1 MLRYQLPWLVLVI
14 LIPFFW
20 FQKINKKL
28 SSFLFWGYLSGILFV
43 YFEYNFLINISYSI
57 FLWSIIFYGFLFFTP
72 IFLLFYIIKK
82 YAIKYDY
89 FFSILTIPIGFW
101 LYNFGFTHYPL
112 FSPLDGLS
120 NYPVFLQVCDLGGIY
135 FSIFLLSII
144 NFLIFNIFYS
154 FFKNKSIKKI
164 NYKKILLL
172 VLIIISIYGYGIYK
186 QNLFRVKIDI
196 NKDEQVKN
204 ILLVQTN
211 ITEQTKDDYKRSVE
225 NSMKLEK
232 KLTVLSPLEFVI
244 EGIIGLTESSFESEE
259 KIDLV
264 VWPEKSSATHLFMED
279 AENSLIPLEKEW
291 FNRVFHFIN
300 ENNLTI
306 LASTHVNSFINPKL
320 SYNAAVMLE
329 PQKNNNINQFYY
341 KNKLF
346 IFGEYFPEISFLNEY
361 RKKFG
366 FNNLLSG
373 EKINTFKLGDIIF
386 GVNICFENG
395 FSEIAR
401 IQKKQGA
408 TFIINVS
415 NDDLF
420 KSIKELRYQES
431 NSIIRAI
438 ENKVY
443 YLRATNIGLTEVI
456 NPIGEIEDKITPYTE
471 GFLLAKINSNNFESF
486 YSNFGYLSIY
496 ILVFIYIFLWIT
508 LFVRRDD

>member
-1 MLRYQLPWLVLVI
+1 M
-14 LIPFFW
+14 
-20 FQKINKKL
+20 
-28 SSFLFWGYLSGILFV
+28 
-43 YFEYNFLINISYSI
+43 
-57 FLWSIIFYGFLFFTP
+57 
-72 IFLLFYIIKK
+72 
-82 YAIKYDY
+82 
-89 FFSILTIPIGFW
+89 
-101 LYNFGFTHYPL
+101 HC
-112 FSPLDGLS
+112 DG
-120 NYPVFLQVCDLGGIY
+120 C
-135 FSIFLLSII
+135 
-144 NFLIFNIFYS
+144 
-154 FFKNKSIKKI
+154 
-164 NYKKILLL
+164 
-172 VLIIISIYGYGIYK
+172 
-186 QNLFRVKIDI
+186 
-196 NKDEQVKN
+196 
-204 ILLVQTN
+204 
-211 ITEQTKDDYKRSVE
+211 
-225 NSMKLEK
+225 
-232 KLTVLSPLEFVI
+232 
-244 EGIIGLTESSFESEE
+244 
-259 KIDLV
+259 
-264 VWPEKSSATHLFMED
+264 D